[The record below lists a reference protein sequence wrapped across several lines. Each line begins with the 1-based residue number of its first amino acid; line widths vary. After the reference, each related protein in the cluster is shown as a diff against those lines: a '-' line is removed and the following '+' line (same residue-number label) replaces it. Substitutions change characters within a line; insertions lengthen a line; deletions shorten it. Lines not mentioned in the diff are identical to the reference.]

1 MSAATDPWG
10 RTSDSQNLTLTRKS
24 CNFPRMK
31 TTLDLPADLV
41 REMKL
46 RAEQMG
52 CMVEDV
58 ATDLLKRALAPAKS
72 AGSAPFAMKGMIKLP
87 LFPSPNSAPASRMST
102 AELLALEQKTLHQ
115 EDLQRLGLSL

>member
-1 MSAATDPWG
+1 
-10 RTSDSQNLTLTRKS
+10 
-24 CNFPRMK
+24 MK

-46 RAEQMG
+46 RAAQMG
-52 CMVEDV
+52 CKVEDV

-72 AGSAPFAMKGMIKLP
+72 AGSAPVAMKGMIKLP
-87 LFPSPNSAPASRMST
+87 LFPSPEAAPASRMST
-102 AELLALEQKTLHQ
+102 ADLLALEQKTLHQ